1 MYSIIGSEQPFVIK
15 SQKKPLLVLQT
26 QYDKP
31 KPKQFA
37 PN

>member
-1 MYSIIGSEQPFVIK
+1 MYSIIGSELPSVIK

-26 QYDKP
+26 QYNKL